1 MDRQKQSAAV
11 DDRSFD
17 VGQPHRDRDG
27 LKESTPQRPEVSV
40 VIPALNEA
48 DSIGWVLRRIPDWVS
63 EVVLVDGLSTD
74 QTEQVARQLRPDLVV
89 VHQRR
94 PGKGSALR
102 AGFAATRGE
111 HIVMIDADG
120 STDPAEMA
128 RFVDAL
134 GDGADFVKGSRYLP
148 GGGSADLT
156 RVRSAGNRA
165 LAQLANLLY
174 GSRFTDLCYGY
185 CAFRRRLLDAL
196 TLTATGFEI
205 ETQLA
210 LNAVSA
216 GLKVHEVPSYERPR
230 RAGVSNL
237 NAYRDGRRVLRT
249 LLTQRQVRAESRK
262 NGSHIH
268 LRPLHL
274 PPQMHRSRPESEY
287 ERRRRD
293 RRRLRSASSGYTGR
307 DRRQQPRRRTD
318 RPALVYLATEA

>member
-1 MDRQKQSAAV
+1 MDRQKQGAAI
-11 DDRSFD
+11 DDRTLD
-17 VGQPHRDRDG
+17 VWRLNRARDG
-27 LKESTPQRPEVSV
+27 LGESTPHLPEVSV

-48 DSIGWVLRRIPDWVS
+48 DSIGWVLGRIPDWVS

-74 QTEQVARQLRPDLVV
+74 QTEQVARRLRPDLVV

-102 AGFAATRGE
+102 AGFAASRGE

-128 RFVDAL
+128 RFIDAL
-134 GDGADFVKGSRYLP
+134 DDGADFVKGSRYLP

-156 RVRSAGNRA
+156 RLRSAGNRA

-185 CAFRRRLLDAL
+185 CAFRRQLLDAL

-216 GLKVHEVPSYERPR
+216 GLEVREVPSYERPR

-249 LLTQRQVRAESRK
+249 LLTKRQVRAESRK

-274 PPQMHRSRPESEY
+274 PLQMQRSCPESGY
-287 ERRRRD
+287 ERRRSD
-293 RRRLRSASSGYTGR
+293 RRRFRSASSGYTGP
-307 DRRQQPRRRTD
+307 DRRRQPRRRTD